1 MYIGKVVFPFL
12 TDLLTSQAAGRSPS
26 QNRSAMAIHLFS
38 LPALSHGR
46 RLMES
51 PKPLPGFGL
60 FFPKKSPIFW
70 GPLSFDRFPAN
81 ELPEILTPH
90 LRRPAFGGAL
100 ALRASKISDFLG
112 TPPILLGSAQ
122 TRRGAAPN
130 PAAL

>member
-1 MYIGKVVFPFL
+1 MCRESLVSH
-12 TDLLTSQAAGRSPS
+12 LLILLISQAAGRSPS

-70 GPLSFDRFPAN
+70 GPLFIR
-81 ELPEILTPH
+81 
-90 LRRPAFGGAL
+90 
-100 ALRASKISDFLG
+100 
-112 TPPILLGSAQ
+112 
-122 TRRGAAPN
+122 
-130 PAAL
+130 